1 MAAPCLNC
9 PRRCGVVRAEH
20 AGAEVPGVCRSP
32 LAPVVARAGLHHWE
46 EPVISGTRGS
56 GTVFFSGCNLHCV
69 FCQNYEI
76 SAKRQGREITV
87 ERLREIYR
95 ELVAQGAHNI
105 NLVTPT
111 HFADAVYASLTPSP
125 GVPVVWNTNGYE
137 SVDTIK
143 RFAGKVQIY
152 LPDMKY
158 ADAALALRYSGA
170 ADYFEVAA
178 AAIKEMFRQTGRFE
192 IGDDGLMRRGVIV
205 RHLILPGC
213 VDNSLKVIRW
223 FAATF
228 KPGEAMFSLMR
239 QYLPCGA
246 VSKDNFPELD
256 RVVSDEEYE
265 TIENAL
271 FDSGIEDGF
280 VQDESS
286 ASSEFIPAF
295 DFTGVSG

>member
-1 MAAPCLNC
+1 MCC
-9 PRRCGVVRAEH
+9 PRRCGVVRARH
-20 AGAEVPGVCRSP
+20 AGTENPGVCRSP
-32 LAPVVARAGLHHWE
+32 SAPVVARAGLHHWE
-46 EPVISGTRGS
+46 EPVISGSRGS

-95 ELVAQGAHNI
+95 ELAAQGAHNI

-111 HFADAVYASLTPSP
+111 HFADAVFASLSPSP
-125 GVPVVWNTNGYE
+125 GVPVVWNSNGYE
-137 SVDTIK
+137 SVETLK

-158 ADAALALRYSGA
+158 ADAALAQRYSGA

-178 AAIKEMFRQTGRFE
+178 AAIKEMFRQVGPFE
-192 IGDDGLMRRGVIV
+192 IGDDGIMRRGVIV

-213 VDNSLKVIRW
+213 ADNSLKVIRW
-223 FAATF
+223 FAETF

-246 VSKDNFPELD
+246 VSKDRFPELD
-256 RVVSDEEYE
+256 RVVSDEEYA

-271 FDSGIEDGF
+271 FESGIEDGF

-286 ASSEFIPAF
+286 ASGEFIPAF
-295 DFTGVSG
+295 DFTGVEG

>member
-1 MAAPCLNC
+1 MADVCKIC
-9 PRRCGVVRAEH
+9 PRRCGIVRAEH
-20 AGAEVPGVCRSP
+20 MSAEAPGVCRSP